1 MGFRGILD
9 KVPRQVWYILAF
21 FFCTRLILTIV
32 GVVSRVIL
40 EPYHGKRYLWVYS
53 DHLWLDIWGMID
65 SGKYLDISLNGYPS
79 TLGPDKVSVW
89 GYFPLYPLLMNLCG
103 RIIGDNYVAGIV
115 VSNLC
120 LVLAAVYFYRIAR
133 LDSDNSTALRVIKY
147 LFIFPASFVLSGVF
161 TESLFLLLLV
171 MSFYYAKTGKWW
183 KAGISGFFLSQT
195 RIWGVFVI
203 LPLFY
208 EYFRQKGFC
217 IRKIERNVLWLFLVP
232 LGLLLFMSYSYWL
245 TGDFFAYFTVQKNA
259 LGHTF
264 TNPFSTLAEGLSMNN
279 VVIVFCTS
287 LTIAALLLLVVFCKK
302 TDLSYLFFS
311 LFLIIAPL
319 MAKPNPTALPR
330 YVVVAFAMYLVLGK
344 ISKNNSVDH
353 LLTAVS
359 GVLQGFMMV
368 LFANGFKII

>member
-1 MGFRGILD
+1 
-9 KVPRQVWYILAF
+9 
-21 FFCTRLILTIV
+21 
-32 GVVSRVIL
+32 
-40 EPYHGKRYLWVYS
+40 
-53 DHLWLDIWGMID
+53 
-65 SGKYLDISLNGYPS
+65 
-79 TLGPDKVSVW
+79 
-89 GYFPLYPLLMNLCG
+89 
-103 RIIGDNYVAGIV
+103 
-115 VSNLC
+115 
-120 LVLAAVYFYRIAR
+120 
-133 LDSDNSTALRVIKY
+133 
-147 LFIFPASFVLSGVF
+147 LSGVF

-171 MSFYYAKTGKWW
+171 MSLYYAKTGKWW
-183 KAGISGFFLSQT
+183 KAGISGFFISQK